1 VLKQLLVSLV
11 VVVVAVAGYVFLVPD
26 APQLL
31 ARVGINLPIDAAP
44 SATPGSAGGPGA
56 GRPGGGGRGGFG
68 GRSMVVVTAPVGTG
82 AINDTLGAI
91 GEGSAAQSVT
101 VMAPS
106 SGMLDEVL
114 VRPGQVV
121 ESGAVIARL
130 DADAEE
136 IAFERASIAQQDAE
150 AALARTQELAS
161 ANSATTVQLNAAQ
174 LAASNAALATRSAR
188 LELDRRT
195 ITAPIAGTVGL
206 FQVSRG
212 NQVTAQSV
220 VTTIEDTSEIIVTF
234 WVPERY
240 APMLATDLP
249 VTASAVALPGVA
261 ISGEVS
267 ALDNRIDPTSRTLKV
282 EARIDNTGARLRPGM
297 SFAVDMRFPGESF
310 PTVDPLAIQWSSTGA
325 YVWRYAE
332 GKVAR
337 VDVEVI
343 QRNSDGVL
351 VKGELA
357 QGDEVV
363 TQGVQ
368 QLSDGAEVRLLD
380 EAIAAAA
387 GGGGEGGQGRRP
399 AQQGNG
405 S

>member
-1 VLKQLLVSLV
+1 MLKQLLVSLV
-11 VVVVAVAGYVFLVPD
+11 VVVVAVAGYIFLVPD

-31 ARVGINLPIDAAP
+31 ARVGINLPMDAQQ
-44 SATPGSAGGPGA
+44 SATPGNAGGPGA
-56 GRPGGGGRGGFG
+56 GRPGGGRGGFG
-68 GRSMVVVTAPVGTG
+68 GRSMVVVTGPVGTG

-91 GEGSAAQSVT
+91 GEGSAVQSVT
-101 VMAPS
+101 VMAPA

-114 VRPGQVV
+114 VRPGQAV
-121 ESGAVIARL
+121 ERGAVIARL
-130 DADAEE
+130 DAEAEE
-136 IAFERASIAQQDAE
+136 IAFERASIAQQDAD

-161 ANSATTVQLNAAQ
+161 ANSATTVQLNAAK
-174 LAASNAALATRSAR
+174 LAANNAALATRAAK
-188 LELDRRT
+188 LELGRRT
-195 ITAPIAGTVGL
+195 ITAPISGTVGL
-206 FQVSRG
+206 FQVSPG

-220 VTTIEDTSEIIVTF
+220 VTTIEDTSEIIVAF

-240 APMLATDLP
+240 APMLAPGLP

-267 ALDNRIDPTSRTLKV
+267 ALDNRIDPASRTLKV
-282 EARIDNTGARLRPGM
+282 EARIDNAGGRLRPGM
-297 SFAVDMRFPGESF
+297 SFAVEMRFPGERF
-310 PTVDPLAIQWSSTGA
+310 PTVDPLAIQWSSDGA
-325 YVWRYAE
+325 YVWRYAD
-332 GKVAR
+332 GKVER
-337 VDVEVI
+337 VGVGVI

-357 QGDEVV
+357 DGEQVV

-380 EAIAAAA
+380 DAIAQAA
-387 GGGGEGGQGRRP
+387 GGGGEGRRP
-399 AQQGNG
+399 QQQGSG